1 MIELLTECREFALGT
16 ACISQLAGE
25 ERGDILCLLTQ
36 GLRLRR
42 ETEDHLPT
50 IDRTT
55 RTRDEARRLEA
66 LQQRRERIRIQPQTI
81 YDVTEGHPVLLP
93 QDEQDQILRI
103 GQPQTV
109 KMRLVE
115 ACDQPD
121 DRIEAEAQLILQKE

>member
-1 MIELLTECREFALGT
+1 MIELLTERRQFTLVT

-25 ERGDILCLLTQ
+25 ERRDILSLLTQ
-36 GLRLRR
+36 GLRLRGK
-42 ETEDHLPT
+42 TEDHLPT
-50 IDRTT
+50 IDRAT

-121 DRIEAEAQLILQKE
+121 DRVEAEAKLILQKE